1 MGPKFND
8 KCLYKRKEREVCDTK
23 THGGEGHG
31 KIEID
36 TGVTLPQ
43 EPRDAREP
51 GKAGRV
57 VGMCGIG
64 GSCPRKQRTSPC
76 ACELQRQQRGYPAR
90 VWVGWGWERPPR
102 RGTIWTDLTEN

>member
-1 MGPKFND
+1 MGPKFNN

-31 KIEID
+31 KIETD

-43 EPRDAREP
+43 EPRDSREP

-57 VGMCGIG
+57 VGMRGIRGELSKEAEDHPVCLRAAEAATEVPSSGVG
-64 GSCPRKQRTSPC
+64 G
-76 ACELQRQQRGYPAR
+76 LG
-90 VWVGWGWERPPR
+90 VGEAAQER
-102 RGTIWTDLTEN
+102 DHLD